1 MKHLLIISSL
11 FILFNIDLNSQS
23 TWIPTNGPMAL
34 SLSAFTVSSD
44 GVWVVSATRQGVFF
58 STDQGKSWTKRST
71 GLDWSDSYATS
82 LASGPDGII
91 YAIIDDEFYR
101 MEKGIREWVKSNYK
115 FIKGKIKANLNGS
128 IFVDVVGLN
137 RRIYFSNNK
146 GELFNSIP
154 LEDYPNFFALS
165 LNGNNNNFLIGED
178 KDFNH
183 FLVRFSDDGKL
194 INAIRKVD
202 AKYTEL
208 FWHPKGKLFMLVSSD
223 EIIRMD
229 SAANIEV
236 TINNNFSIQQ
246 LDIKPNG
253 DLFVMTNDADY
264 VSSDLGDNWTKLGT
278 NLYKIIPYSFLEFY
292 GNDSLIAY
300 DPYCSSGTNILQ
312 SSFDSGKKWTN
323 YGDQFVNS
331 NYENL
336 INSNGV
342 LYAVLCGNSYYHY
355 TKDKGQTWSPLP
367 LPNYYGWLTTS
378 SKGYVY
384 FIYDYK
390 VMFSKDVGKNWIRLV
405 ILNDQ
410 KVQFIVSDKKN
421 SLFAMGSNFS
431 YISMDGGQVW
441 DIIKTPPTENITSL
455 YTLSDGTLF
464 AIREE
469 LFSIPSIYKSTD
481 LGLNWAKVS
490 LDFTNL
496 FPFTVLRDNSIIF
509 SASFNNE
516 YGTFISN
523 DKLASYLKVSLKEFN
538 AIIEDQNENLYAF
551 NSFEDCQFSRDKGK
565 TWNSM
570 TNGLPV
576 TNQKD
581 LYDLT
586 SAMVIDD
593 DGYLYLAYRNYPI
606 FRTVNQVTNS
616 TEPSSSSNNISLHST
631 IVDQHL
637 ILNFENSY
645 NGLLDFSIYDQMGK
659 IVLSE
664 KRSIR
669 DTKQLIVNVDQ
680 LNSGMY
686 FINTQCK
693 NRKNKLF
700 KFIKT

>member
-194 INAIRKVD
+194 MNAIRKVD

-312 SSFDSGKKWTN
+312 SSFDTGKNWTN

-496 FPFTVLRDNSIIF
+496 FAFTVLRDNSIIF

>member
-194 INAIRKVD
+194 MNAIRKVD

-208 FWHPKGKLFMLVSSD
+208 FWHPKGKLFMLVSSG

-312 SSFDSGKKWTN
+312 SSFDSGKNWTN

-496 FPFTVLRDNSIIF
+496 FAFTVLRDNSIIF

-606 FRTVNQVTNS
+606 FRTVNQLTNS